1 MTVIGSNPTGSGA
14 LSARPDAAPSVP
26 AVRRRARS
34 ATYVR
39 YELQRTFRNRRFFL
53 FSLVFPLVLFVL
65 VAGPNRDA
73 TLQGIPFPTYYMAG
87 MVAWG
92 TMAAV
97 IAGGARIA
105 AERAIGW
112 NRQLRVSPLPVR
124 TYFATKLA
132 SGYLVALMSIAVL
145 YAAGAALGVRLSA
158 AHWVEMTALVL
169 IGLVPFAVLGILLG
183 HLLTIDSMGPAIGGI
198 TSLFALLGGA
208 WGPTA
213 TGGWLFA
220 VVKCLPSYWLVQ
232 AAKIG
237 YGGDAW
243 PAQAW
248 IVLVAWTAVLLGVCL
263 RVYRRDTAR
272 V

>member
-1 MTVIGSNPTGSGA
+1 MTT
-14 LSARPDAAPSVP
+14 
-26 AVRRRARS
+26 

-39 YELQRTFRNRRFFL
+39 YEVLRTFRNRRFFL
-53 FSLVFPLVLFVL
+53 ISLIFPLVLFLV
-65 VAGPNRDA
+65 VAGPNQSQ

-92 TMAAV
+92 SMAAV
-97 IAGGARIA
+97 IGAGARIA

-112 NRQLRVSPLPVR
+112 NRQLRISPLPTR
-124 TYFATKLA
+124 TYFRTKLA
-132 SGYLVALMSIAVL
+132 SGYLVALVTMVAL
-145 YAAGAALGVRLSA
+145 YLAGTSLGVRLTA
-158 AHWVEMTALVL
+158 ANWTAMTALIL
-169 IGLVPFAVLGILLG
+169 IGLVPFAVLGILIG
-183 HLLTIDSMGPAIGGI
+183 HLVTVDSMGPAIGGL

-208 WGPTA
+208 WGPTVS
-213 TGGWLFA
+213 GGFLLGL
-220 VVKCLPSYWLVQ
+220 VKLLPSYWLVQ
-232 AAKIG
+232 AGRTG

-248 IVLVAWTAVLLGVCL
+248 LVIAAWTIGLAIVTV

>member
-1 MTVIGSNPTGSGA
+1 MTLMGSTTGRTA
-14 LSARPDAAPSVP
+14 TAAPETTHAAP
-26 AVRRRARS
+26 RRAGA
-34 ATYVR
+34 ATYVS
-39 YELQRTFRNRRFFL
+39 YELLRSFRNRRFFV
-53 FSLVFPLVLFVL
+53 FSLVFPLALFLL
-65 VAGPNRDA
+65 VAGPNRDQ

-112 NRQLRVSPLPVR
+112 HRQLRVSPLAVR

-132 SGYLVALMSIAVL
+132 SGYLVALTSIAVL
-145 YAAGAALGVRLSA
+145 YLAGAGLGVRLSTV
-158 AHWVEMTALVL
+158 HWLEMTALTL

-213 TGGWLFA
+213 TAGWLFE

-232 AAKIG
+232 AAKTG

-243 PAQAW
+243 PVQAW
-248 IVLVAWTAVLLGVCL
+248 IVLVVWTAALLALCL
-263 RVYRRDTAR
+263 RAYRRDPTRA
-272 V
+272 